1 MTIPWRILLVFAYV
15 CHLYVHVVML
25 ILGYL
30 LEVFKQYVPFNH
42 IVVILSMVVFT
53 LQFIYLYLRYEF
65 TVDAKQRQKTLLN
78 NEII

>member
-15 CHLYVHVVML
+15 CLLYVHVVML

-42 IVVILSMVVFT
+42 TVVILNDGRFYSSVY
-53 LQFIYLYLRYEF
+53 LFIP
-65 TVDAKQRQKTLLN
+65 QK
-78 NEII
+78 